1 MSFNEIVIILIIG
14 LSAGLLNGSMGV
26 GGGILIVPALVFIL
40 GFSARQAQGT
50 SLALMTMP
58 VMLAAAINY
67 YKEGYINIKV
77 AVLMALTFV
86 IGSYVGSKLAMHV
99 PEKFMKKA
107 FGVLMIIAAIKMIT
121 SK

>member
-1 MSFNEIVIILIIG
+1 MTFNEILIILIIG

-40 GFSARQAQGT
+40 GFSMRQAQGT
-50 SLALMTMP
+50 SLALMTIP

-67 YKEGYINIKV
+67 YKEGYINVKV
-77 AVLMALTFV
+77 ALLMAFTFV
-86 IGSYVGSKLAMHV
+86 IGSYLGSKLAMHI